1 MMLMSGA
8 LGMTLPDT
16 FMRFVILIRAEMM
29 IMRLQGRGR
38 GKFENQ
44 VRSNFKQTSA
54 ND

>member
-29 IMRLQGRGR
+29 IMRLKGMVMIIQS
-38 GKFENQ
+38 
-44 VRSNFKQTSA
+44 VL
-54 ND
+54 